1 MGKEVNPPS
10 FPWESQTPDGPV
22 YGFVLAGV
30 QFKLLLG
37 YAVYPAGV
45 LLYCFEQYLQ
55 QEPQLW
61 RRHWTSKEAA
71 LEAAE
76 SLVGD
81 AEEYFESLGVIAR
94 PVEDLSFD
102 DYLQHIEQKLNHALH

>member
-1 MGKEVNPPS
+1 MDQAVNPTA
-10 FPWESQTPDGPV
+10 FPWEGQTPHEPV

-30 QFKLLLG
+30 VFKLHLG
-37 YAVYPAGV
+37 YAVYPQGV
-45 LLYCFEQYLQ
+45 LLYCYEQYMQ

-76 SLVGD
+76 SLAGD
-81 AEEYFESLGVIAR
+81 AEEYFESLGIVAR
-94 PVEDLSFD
+94 PVEELSFD
-102 DYLQHIEQKLNHALH
+102 DLLQHLEQNLNHAFH

>member
-1 MGKEVNPPS
+1 MDEEVNPLA
-10 FPWESQTPDGPV
+10 FPWESQTPHTPV

-30 QFKLLLG
+30 TFKLLLG
-37 YAVYPAGV
+37 YAVYPQGV
-45 LLYCFEQYLQ
+45 LLYCYQQYLQ

-61 RRHWTSKEAA
+61 LRHWTSKEAA

-81 AEEYFESLGVIAR
+81 AEEYFESLGVMPR

-102 DYLQHIEQKLNHALH
+102 DFLQHLEQNLNHAFH